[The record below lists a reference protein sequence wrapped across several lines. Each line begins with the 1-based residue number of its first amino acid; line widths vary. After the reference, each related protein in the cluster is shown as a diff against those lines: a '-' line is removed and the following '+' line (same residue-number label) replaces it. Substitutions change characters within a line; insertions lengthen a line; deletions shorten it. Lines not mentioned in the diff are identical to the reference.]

1 MENWLLIIVGVI
13 FLVSIVAGAI
23 RGFFKIGISL
33 LSTVLTAALFAFLS
47 PYVGSALAQYTP
59 LDELMEEKIVQAF
72 LPEVSAE
79 TLADK
84 DLSGTPL
91 QSIPLDDIE
100 KYTSLDWKRLG
111 ITTQDFAKIYGQIP
125 KDQQIKEIEESGMPE
140 FLKDLLQENNNTAI
154 YEELDVNSFPQYI
167 AAYICRMMLNI
178 LSFLVTFI
186 LAFVIVKALMA
197 AVDILGEMPV
207 LGAFNYLG
215 GAVIG
220 ALSAL
225 LFVWVLFLVI
235 AVCYSLP
242 IGKLCFDMINDS
254 VILRLI
260 YDNNPLLTRLISF

>member
-13 FLVSIVAGAI
+13 FLVCIVAGAV

-47 PYVGSALAQYTP
+47 PYVGSALAEYTP
-59 LDELMEEKIVQAF
+59 LDELIQEKIVQSF

-91 QSIPLDDIE
+91 QNIPLDDIE

-111 ITTQDFAKIYGQIP
+111 ITTDDFAKIYGQIP
-125 KDQQIKEIEESGMPE
+125 KDQQIKEIEESGLPD
-140 FLKDLLQENNNTAI
+140 FLKDLLLENNNTAI
-154 YEELDVNSFPQYI
+154 YEELDVSSFPQYI
-167 AAYICRMMLNI
+167 AAYICRMMLNTI
-178 LSFLVTFI
+178 SFLVTFI
-186 LAFVIVKALMA
+186 LAFVIVKALTA
-197 AVDILGEMPV
+197 AVDILGELPV
-207 LGAFNYLG
+207 LGAFNYFG
-215 GAVIG
+215 GAAIG
-220 ALSAL
+220 ALGAL

-242 IGKLCFDMINDS
+242 IGKICFDMINDS
-254 VILRLI
+254 AVLRLI
-260 YDNNPLLTRLISF
+260 YDNNPLFARLISF